1 MSAAFVTIRS
11 AARRRLQD
19 LRDALTTIPDWRT
32 WRTCGL
38 VYGLF
43 LIGAFP
49 VGVLSGLVRVDPAS
63 LTRNEL
69 VGSGLLLFVHPAL
82 AEELVFRGLLLPRD
96 GRSWPR
102 GRLLL
107 VVGAAL
113 AAYVAS
119 HPINALLF
127 RPQVVGLFESTPYL
141 ALTTLLGLTCTA
153 TYLISRSIWPS
164 VAIHWLTVVTWLW
177 LLGGKALLR

>member
-49 VGVLSGLVRVDPAS
+49 VGLLSGLVRLDHAL
-63 LTRNEL
+63 LTRGEL

-82 AEELVFRGLLLPRD
+82 AEEIVFRGLLLPRD
-96 GRSWPR
+96 ARSWPPR
-102 GRLLL
+102 RLIP
-107 VVGAAL
+107 VAGAAL
-113 AAYVAS
+113 VVYVVS

-127 RPQVVGLFESTPYL
+127 RPRVLSLFESTPYL
-141 ALTTLLGLTCTA
+141 LLTTLLGVTCTV
-153 TYLISRSIWPS
+153 TYLMSRSIWPS
-164 VAIHWLTVVTWLW
+164 VAIHWLTVVTWIW
-177 LLGGKALLR
+177 LLGGRALLC

>member
-1 MSAAFVTIRS
+1 MSASFVTIRS

-43 LIGAFP
+43 LICAFP
-49 VGVLSGLVRVDPAS
+49 VGLLSGLVRPDSAS
-63 LTRNEL
+63 LTWNEL

-82 AEELVFRGLLLPRD
+82 TEEIVFRGLLLPRD
-96 GRSWPR
+96 SRSWPR
-102 GRLLL
+102 GRLL
-107 VVGAAL
+107 VVAGAAL
-113 AAYVAS
+113 VVYVAS

-127 RPQVVGLFESTPYL
+127 RPQAVGLFESMPYL
-141 ALTTLLGLTCTA
+141 ALATLLGLTCTV
-153 TYLISRSIWPS
+153 TYLISRSIWPPI
-164 VAIHWLTVVTWLW
+164 AIHWLTVVIWIW
-177 LLGGKALLR
+177 FLGGRALLC

>member
-32 WRTCGL
+32 WRTCGF

-49 VGVLSGLVRVDPAS
+49 VGLLSGLVRVDPAS

-82 AEELVFRGLLLPRD
+82 AEEIIFRGLLLPRD
-96 GRSWPR
+96 GRSWRR

-153 TYLISRSIWPS
+153 AYLISRSIWPS
-164 VAIHWLTVVTWLW
+164 VAIHWLTVVTWIW
-177 LLGGKALLR
+177 LLGGKALLH

>member
-1 MSAAFVTIRS
+1 VTIRS
-11 AARRRLQD
+11 AAHRRLQD
-19 LRDALTTIPDWRT
+19 LRDALTTIPEWRT

-43 LIGAFP
+43 LVCAFP
-49 VGVLSGLVRVDPAS
+49 VGLMSGLVRADPAS

-69 VGSGLLLFVHPAL
+69 VASGLLLFVHPAL
-82 AEELVFRGLLLPRD
+82 AEEIVFRGLLLPRNS
-96 GRSWPR
+96 RSWPR

-107 VVGAAL
+107 VAGAAL
-113 AAYVAS
+113 AAYVVS

-127 RPQVVGLFESTPYL
+127 RPQVVGLFEGAPYL

-153 TYLISRSIWPS
+153 AYLISRSIWPP
-164 VAIHWLTVVTWLW
+164 VAIHWLTVVTWIW